1 MRGEK
6 VQQETGMTLH
16 ESASALLKGYTHTFG
31 ELSEDIVDDGLE
43 VVNCRVEQVAVHF
56 VFQLRLVGFL
66 WAKTKSYTKYK
77 NKITH
82 RLTSN
87 TCTKYLV
94 TKASFYEKCFD

>member
-1 MRGEK
+1 
-6 VQQETGMTLH
+6 MTLH
-16 ESASALLKGYTHTFG
+16 ESTSALLKGYTHTFG
-31 ELSEDIVDDGLE
+31 ELSEDVVDDGLE

-66 WAKTKSYTKYK
+66 WAKTKTYTKRK

-87 TCTKYLV
+87 TCTKYVV
-94 TKASFYEKCFD
+94 TKASIILRKVFRFKI